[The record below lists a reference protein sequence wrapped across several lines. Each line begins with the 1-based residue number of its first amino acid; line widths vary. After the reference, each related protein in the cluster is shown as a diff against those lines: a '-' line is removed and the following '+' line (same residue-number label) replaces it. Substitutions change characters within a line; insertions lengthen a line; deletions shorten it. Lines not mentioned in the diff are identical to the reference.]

1 MGNGF
6 GTVSRTTASN
16 RRDPCF
22 ESATIFAVNCF
33 EKTNN
38 ELNEA
43 GNGLSNESAIKL
55 KGAQNKTIL
64 T

>member
-1 MGNGF
+1 MF
-6 GTVSRTTASN
+6 PISYQQL
-16 RRDPCF
+16 F
-22 ESATIFAVNCF
+22 FAVNCF